1 MPISKSLFTILTRHF
16 STTRNLSKLPKL
28 PNIPCKYRPQ
38 AIEEAQK
45 ALTEY
50 LHTTRYL
57 PFTYAEHIAKNSL
70 FSVSILIAK
79 LDFSINDF
87 SRTFQRF
94 LRYHPI
100 NEFEFFFESIG
111 LDYSEVNG
119 FLPANKF
126 FFDEDVSI
134 LNAACALSAFGFPW
148 NKLGKLY
155 KEEVSIFSKS
165 SEELTHRLCGFKEYG
180 LSNTSV
186 IGICLAFP
194 HVLCGEGELGGEINA
209 LFDDLKRVFVDFDLA
224 SSIEGNVDA
233 WYEVCRKIRIFY
245 DLGCEKGTVGELMGR
260 NKHVFIEYPEEVLAQ
275 KAKYFRRFGIEK
287 EEDVGLLLL
296 ESPEILSLDLETPVI
311 SVLGFLKY
319 FELNMKELSL
329 VSQTYPYV
337 LGRNKM
343 ANLPHVMR
351 ALNLHEWFFNKIK
364 NGNHQL
370 LANYVL
376 SDPEEGL
383 DREFRA
389 GLEKIQYSRT
399 PIHNMS
405 KLNFLHGIG
414 FGENALTMK
423 VLSLLHG
430 TSKELQERFD
440 CLLRVGVEFSKLCMM
455 IKTTPKV
462 INQKPE
468 TIEKKVN
475 FLCQEMGSSLQYLEI
490 FPAFLCFDLENRIKH
505 RYRFHEWLT
514 EKGFCTRPYS
524 IASIIATSEKNF
536 VARLYGIHPDA
547 PKKWSEYNS
556 RKKSL
561 ES

>member
-1 MPISKSLFTILTRHF
+1 
-16 STTRNLSKLPKL
+16 
-28 PNIPCKYRPQ
+28 
-38 AIEEAQK
+38 
-45 ALTEY
+45 
-50 LHTTRYL
+50 
-57 PFTYAEHIAKNSL
+57 
-70 FSVSILIAK
+70 
-79 LDFSINDF
+79 
-87 SRTFQRF
+87 
-94 LRYHPI
+94 
-100 NEFEFFFESIG
+100 
-111 LDYSEVNG
+111 
-119 FLPANKF
+119 
-126 FFDEDVSI
+126 
-134 LNAACALSAFGFPW
+134 
-148 NKLGKLY
+148 
-155 KEEVSIFSKS
+155 
-165 SEELTHRLCGFKEYG
+165 
-180 LSNTSV
+180 
-186 IGICLAFP
+186 
-194 HVLCGEGELGGEINA
+194 
-209 LFDDLKRVFVDFDLA
+209 
-224 SSIEGNVDA
+224 
-233 WYEVCRKIRIFY
+233 
-245 DLGCEKGTVGELMGR
+245 
-260 NKHVFIEYPEEVLAQ
+260 
-275 KAKYFRRFGIEK
+275 
-287 EEDVGLLLL
+287 
-296 ESPEILSLDLETPVI
+296 
-311 SVLGFLKY
+311 
-319 FELNMKELSL
+319 
-329 VSQTYPYV
+329 
-337 LGRNKM
+337 M